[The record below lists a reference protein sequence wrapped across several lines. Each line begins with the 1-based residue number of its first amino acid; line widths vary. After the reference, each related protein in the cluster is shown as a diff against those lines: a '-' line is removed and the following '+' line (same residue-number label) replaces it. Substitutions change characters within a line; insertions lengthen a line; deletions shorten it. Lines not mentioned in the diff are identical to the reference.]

1 MKNNLK
7 DSRDIRTAIENIARE
22 ICREETRDCLRLY
35 KATVTMTATVSGSE
49 MSVKLVGDATEL
61 FLPYKSTV
69 SDAAVGSAV
78 WVAKIYGSWRNAI
91 VWDKI

>member
-35 KATVTMTATVSGSE
+35 KATVTMTAVVGGSE
-49 MSVKLVGDATEL
+49 MGVKLVGDATEL

>member
-35 KATVTMTATVSGSE
+35 KATVTMTAAVGGSE
-49 MSVKLVGDATEL
+49 MGVKLVGDATEL

-78 WVAKIYGSWRNAI
+78 WVSKIYGSWRNAR

>member
-1 MKNNLK
+1 MKNTLK
-7 DSRDIRTAIENIARE
+7 DSRDFRLAIESIARE
-22 ICREETRDCLRLY
+22 VCQKETRDCLRLY
-35 KATVTMTATVSGSE
+35 KATVTVTAAEGGSE
-49 MSVKLVGDATEL
+49 MGVKLVGDSTDL

-69 SDAAVGSAV
+69 SDATLGSTV

>member
-1 MKNNLK
+1 MKSILQN
-7 DSRDIRTAIENIARE
+7 SREFRLAIENITRE
-22 ICREETRDCLRLY
+22 VCQEETRDCLRLY
-35 KATVTMTATVSGSE
+35 KATVTMTAAEGGSE
-49 MSVKLVGDATEL
+49 MGVKLVGDSTEL

>member
-1 MKNNLK
+1 MPRGNKGLPAALQSHRNNDGGGGWL
-7 DSRDIRTAIENIARE
+7 
-22 ICREETRDCLRLY
+22 
-35 KATVTMTATVSGSE
+35 E
-49 MSVKLVGDATEL
+49 MGVKLVGDATEL

>member
-1 MKNNLK
+1 M
-7 DSRDIRTAIENIARE
+7 
-22 ICREETRDCLRLY
+22 
-35 KATVTMTATVSGSE
+35 G
-49 MSVKLVGDATEL
+49 VKLVGDATEL

>member
-35 KATVTMTATVSGSE
+35 KATVTMTAAVGGSE
-49 MSVKLVGDATEL
+49 MGVKLVGDATEL

-78 WVAKIYGSWRNAI
+78 WVAKIYGSWRNGI

>member
-7 DSRDIRTAIENIARE
+7 DSRDIRAAIENIARE

-35 KATVTMTATVSGSE
+35 KATVTMTAAVGGSE
-49 MSVKLVGDATEL
+49 MGVKLVGDATEL

-69 SDAAVGSAV
+69 SDAAIGSAV

>member
-35 KATVTMTATVSGSE
+35 KATVTMTA
-49 MSVKLVGDATEL
+49 
-61 FLPYKSTV
+61 
-69 SDAAVGSAV
+69 AVGGTEMGVKASGGIHTYEEAMAMINAGATRIGASAG
-78 WVAKIYGSWRNAI
+78 IEI
-91 VWDKI
+91 VSKAE

>member
-35 KATVTMTATVSGSE
+35 KATVTMTAAVGGSE
-49 MSVKLVGDATEL
+49 MGVKLVGDATEL
-61 FLPYKSTV
+61 FLPYKPL
-69 SDAAVGSAV
+69 GH
-78 WVAKIYGSWRNAI
+78 
-91 VWDKI
+91 DKPNDGINHCPFLRE

>member
-1 MKNNLK
+1 MKNSLK

-35 KATVTMTATVSGSE
+35 KATVTMAAAVGGSE
-49 MSVKLVGDATEL
+49 MGVKLVGDATEL

-69 SDAAVGSAV
+69 ADAAVGSAV

>member
-1 MKNNLK
+1 MKNSLK

-35 KATVTMTATVSGSE
+35 KATVTMAAAVGGSE
-49 MSVKLVGDATEL
+49 MGVKLVGDATEL

>member
-35 KATVTMTATVSGSE
+35 KATVTMTAAAAGSE
-49 MSVKLVGDATEL
+49 MGVKLVGDATEL

>member
-35 KATVTMTATVSGSE
+35 KATVTMAAAVGGSE
-49 MSVKLVGDATEL
+49 MGVKLVGDATEL